1 MTDRSESDRLQQ
13 ESWIQRT
20 VRRPEIGAFV
30 VMVIIIVALAIASD
44 GKSFNALGLKNNIAI
59 IAQLGIIA
67 TGAALL
73 MIAGEFDLSIGPM
86 IAFAGMSI
94 AVMLKWGLPF
104 GLGEATPFLAFLIT
118 LVMTLAF
125 GWLIGTIVV
134 KSGLSSFI
142 VTLAFWFFLRGLTE
156 VCFRLINQNTNVSG
170 LPDFKKESWFAEQM
184 GGEVFSW
191 FFDAWYWI
199 GTKAS
204 AGLEFT
210 SDMTK
215 SEKIDFINYLSF
227 LNINRKM
234 EQWVTGFDARLL
246 WFIIIAGAAWYVLAR
261 TQLGSWI
268 YATGDNKESAR
279 ANGVPVNR
287 VKVGLFMFSA
297 FCATIFATC
306 QVFDTNSSDA
316 AKGMFKELEAIAI
329 AVVGGILMTGGFGT
343 IIGVVFG
350 AVTFGLVA
358 NAVFFIPWIDGAW
371 FRVFVGTVLL
381 LAVFANERIRKRIT
395 GGIYKWQ

>member
-1 MTDRSESDRLQQ
+1 MTDRSESDRLQK
-13 ESWIQRT
+13 ENWFQRT
-20 VRRPEIGAFV
+20 MRRPEIGAFI
-30 VMVIIIVALAIASD
+30 VMMIIILALAIASN
-44 GKSFNALGLKNNIAI
+44 GKAFNALGLKNNIAI

-94 AVMLKWGLPF
+94 AIMMKWGLPF

-118 LVMTLAF
+118 LIMTLAF

-134 KSGLSSFI
+134 RSGLSSFI

-184 GGEVFSW
+184 GGEVFGW

-199 GTKAS
+199 GTKVS

-210 SDMTK
+210 GDMTK
-215 SEKIDFINYLSF
+215 SEKLDLINYLSF

-343 IIGVVFG
+343 IVGVIFG
-350 AVTFGLVA
+350 AITFGLVA

-381 LAVFANERIRKRIT
+381 AAVFANERIRKRIT
-395 GGIYKWQ
+395 GGI

>member
-13 ESWIQRT
+13 ESWFQRI
-20 VRRPEIGAFV
+20 VRRPEIGAFL
-30 VMVIIIVALAIASD
+30 VMLLIIAALAMASN
-44 GKSFNALGLKNNIAI
+44 GKAFNALGLKNNIAI
-59 IAQLGIIA
+59 ISQLGIIA
-67 TGAALL
+67 VGAALL

-94 AVMLKWGLPF
+94 AIMMKWGLPF

-118 LVMTLAF
+118 LMMTLAF

-134 KSGLSSFI
+134 RSGLSSFI

-184 GGEVFSW
+184 GGEVFGW
-191 FFDAWYWI
+191 IFDGWYWI

-210 SDMTK
+210 GDMTR
-215 SEKIDFINYLSF
+215 SEKLDLINYLSF

-261 TQLGSWI
+261 TQIGSWI

-287 VKVGLFMFSA
+287 VKIGLFMFSA

-371 FRVFVGTVLL
+371 FRVFVGSVLL
-381 LAVFANERIRKRIT
+381 AAVFANERILKRIT
-395 GGIYKWQ
+395 GGI

>member
-1 MTDRSESDRLQQ
+1 MSERNESDRLQN
-13 ESWIQRT
+13 ESWIQRMM
-20 VRRPEIGAFV
+20 RRPEIGSFI
-30 VMVIIIVALAIASD
+30 VMIIIILALGLASE
-44 GKSFNALGLKNNIAI
+44 GKAFNALGLKNNIAI

-67 TGAALL
+67 IGAALL

-86 IAFAGMSI
+86 IAFAGMSMAI
-94 AVMLKWGLPF
+94 MLKWGLPF
-104 GLGEATPFLAFLIT
+104 GLGEATPFTAFAIT
-118 LVMTLAF
+118 MCMTLGF

-134 KSGLSSFI
+134 RSGLSSFI

-184 GGEVFSW
+184 GGEVFGW
-191 FFDAWYWI
+191 LYDAWFWI
-199 GTKAS
+199 GQKVA

-210 SDMTK
+210 AGMTK
-215 SEKIDFINYLSF
+215 DEKIDLINYLSF

-234 EQWVTGFDARLL
+234 EQWVTGFDARLF
-246 WFIIIAGAAWYVLAR
+246 WFIIIAAVAWYVLAK
-261 TQLGSWI
+261 TQIGNWI

-297 FCATIFATC
+297 FCATIFAAC

-329 AVVGGILMTGGFGT
+329 AVVGGILMTGGFGS
-343 IIGVVFG
+343 IVGVIFG
-350 AVTFGLVA
+350 AITFGLVA

-381 LAVFANERIRKRIT
+381 AAVFANERIRKRIT
-395 GGIYKWQ
+395 GGI

>member
-1 MTDRSESDRLQQ
+1 MSERNESDRLQN
-13 ESWIQRT
+13 ESWIQRMM
-20 VRRPEIGAFV
+20 RRPEIGSFI
-30 VMVIIIVALAIASD
+30 VMIIIILALGLASE
-44 GKSFNALGLKNNIAI
+44 GKAFNALGLKNNIAI

-67 TGAALL
+67 IGAALL

-86 IAFAGMSI
+86 IAFAGMSMAI
-94 AVMLKWGLPF
+94 MLKWGLPF
-104 GLGEATPFLAFLIT
+104 GLGEATPFSAFAIT
-118 LVMTLAF
+118 MCMTLGF

-134 KSGLSSFI
+134 RSGLSSFI

-170 LPDFKKESWFAEQM
+170 LPDFKQESWFAEQM
-184 GGEVFSW
+184 GGEVFGW
-191 FFDAWYWI
+191 LYDAWFWI
-199 GTKAS
+199 GQKVA

-210 SDMTK
+210 AGMTK
-215 SEKIDFINYLSF
+215 DEKIDLINFLSF

-246 WFIIIAGAAWYVLAR
+246 WFIIIAGVAWYVLAK
-261 TQLGSWI
+261 TQIGNWI

-297 FCATIFATC
+297 FCATIFAAC

-329 AVVGGILMTGGFGT
+329 AVVGGILMTGGFGS
-343 IIGVVFG
+343 IVGVVFG

-381 LAVFANERIRKRIT
+381 AAVFANERIRKRIT
-395 GGIYKWQ
+395 GGI

>member
-1 MTDRSESDRLQQ
+1 MTDRSESDRLQK
-13 ESWIQRT
+13 ENWFQRT
-20 VRRPEIGAFV
+20 IRRPEIGAFI
-30 VMVIIIVALAIASD
+30 VMMIIILALAIASN
-44 GKSFNALGLKNNIAI
+44 GKAFNALGLKNNIAI

-94 AVMLKWGLPF
+94 AIMMKWGLPF

-118 LVMTLAF
+118 LIMTLAF

-134 KSGLSSFI
+134 RSGLSSFI

-184 GGEVFSW
+184 GGEVFGW

-199 GTKAS
+199 GTKVS

-210 SDMTK
+210 GDMTK
-215 SEKIDFINYLSF
+215 SEKLDLINYLSF

-343 IIGVVFG
+343 IVGVVFG

-381 LAVFANERIRKRIT
+381 AAVFANERIRKRIT
-395 GGIYKWQ
+395 GGI

>member
-1 MTDRSESDRLQQ
+1 MSERSESDRLQQ
-13 ESWIQRT
+13 ESWFQSMI
-20 VRRPEIGAFV
+20 RRPEIGSFI
-30 VMVIIIVALAIASD
+30 VMMIIIVSLGVASD
-44 GKSFNALGLKNNIAI
+44 GKAFNALGLKNNVAI

-67 TGAALL
+67 VGAALL

-94 AVMLKWGLPF
+94 AIMMKWGLPF

-118 LVMTLAF
+118 LIMTLAF

-156 VCFRLINQNTNVSG
+156 VCFRLINLNTNVSG

-184 GGEVFSW
+184 GGEVFGW
-191 FFDAWYWI
+191 LFDAWYWI
-199 GTKAS
+199 GQKIA
-204 AGLEFT
+204 AGVEFT
-210 SDMTK
+210 GEMTR
-215 SEKIDFINYLSF
+215 SEKIDLINYLSF

-246 WFIIIAGAAWYVLAR
+246 WFIIIAGVAWYVLVK

-287 VKVGLFMFSA
+287 VKIGLFMFSA

-329 AVVGGILMTGGFGT
+329 AVVGGILMTGGFGS
-343 IIGVVFG
+343 ILGVVFG
-350 AVTFGLVA
+350 SVTFGLVA
-358 NAVFFIPWIDGAW
+358 NAVFFIPWIDGSW

-381 LAVFANERIRKRIT
+381 AAVFANERIRKRIT
-395 GGIYKWQ
+395 GGI

>member
-13 ESWIQRT
+13 ENWLQRT
-20 VRRPEIGAFV
+20 VRRPEIGAFI
-30 VMVIIIVALAIASD
+30 VMMIIIVALAMASG
-44 GKSFNALGLKNNIAI
+44 GKAFNALGLKNNIAI

-94 AVMLKWGLPF
+94 AIMMKWGLPF

-118 LVMTLAF
+118 LIMTLAF

-184 GGEVFSW
+184 GGEVFGW
-191 FFDAWYWI
+191 FYDAWYWI
-199 GTKAS
+199 GTKIA
-204 AGLEFT
+204 AGVEFT
-210 SDMTK
+210 GDMTK
-215 SEKIDFINYLSF
+215 SEKIDLINYLSF

-234 EQWVTGFDARLL
+234 EQWVTGFDARLF
-246 WFIIIAGAAWYVLAR
+246 WFIVIAGAAWYVLAR

-343 IIGVVFG
+343 IVGVVFG

-381 LAVFANERIRKRIT
+381 AAVFANERIRKRIT
-395 GGIYKWQ
+395 GGI

>member
-1 MTDRSESDRLQQ
+1 MSERNESDRLQE
-13 ESWIQRT
+13 ESWIQRMI
-20 VRRPEIGAFV
+20 RRPEIGSFI
-30 VMVIIIVALAIASD
+30 VMIIIILALGLASE
-44 GKSFNALGLKNNIAI
+44 GKAFNALGLKNNIAI

-67 TGAALL
+67 VGAALL

-86 IAFAGMSI
+86 IAFAGMSMAI
-94 AVMLKWGLPF
+94 MLKWGLPF
-104 GLGEATPFLAFLIT
+104 GLGEATPFTAFIIT
-118 LVMTLAF
+118 MCMTLGF

-134 KSGLSSFI
+134 RSGLSSFI

-170 LPDFKKESWFAEQM
+170 LPDFKQESWFAEQM
-184 GGEVFSW
+184 GGEVFGW
-191 FFDAWYWI
+191 LYDAWFWI
-199 GTKAS
+199 GQKIA

-210 SDMTK
+210 AGMTK
-215 SEKIDFINYLSF
+215 DEKIDLINYLSF

-246 WFIIIAGAAWYVLAR
+246 WFIIIAGVAWYVLAK
-261 TQLGSWI
+261 TQIGNWI

-297 FCATIFATC
+297 FCATIFAAC

-329 AVVGGILMTGGFGT
+329 AVVGGILMTGGFGS
-343 IIGVVFG
+343 IVGVIFG

-381 LAVFANERIRKRIT
+381 AAVFANERIRKRIT
-395 GGIYKWQ
+395 GGI

>member
-350 AVTFGLVA
+350 AITFGLVA

-395 GGIYKWQ
+395 GGI

>member
-1 MTDRSESDRLQQ
+1 MM
-13 ESWIQRT
+13 
-20 VRRPEIGAFV
+20 RRPEIGSFI
-30 VMVIIIVALAIASD
+30 VMIIIILALGLASE
-44 GKSFNALGLKNNIAI
+44 GKAFNALGLKNNIAI

-67 TGAALL
+67 VGAALL

-86 IAFAGMSI
+86 IAFAGMSMAI
-94 AVMLKWGLPF
+94 MLKWGLPF
-104 GLGEATPFLAFLIT
+104 GLGEATPFTAFAIT
-118 LVMTLAF
+118 MCMTLGF

-134 KSGLSSFI
+134 RSGLSSFI

-170 LPDFKKESWFAEQM
+170 LPDFKQESWFAEQM
-184 GGEVFSW
+184 GGEVFGW
-191 FFDAWYWI
+191 LYDAWFWI
-199 GTKAS
+199 GQKVA

-210 SDMTK
+210 AGMTK
-215 SEKIDFINYLSF
+215 DEKIDLINFLSF

-246 WFIIIAGAAWYVLAR
+246 WFIIIAGVAWYVLAK
-261 TQLGSWI
+261 TQIGNWI

-297 FCATIFATC
+297 FCATIFAAC

-329 AVVGGILMTGGFGT
+329 AVVGGILMTGGFGS
-343 IIGVVFG
+343 IVGVVFG

-381 LAVFANERIRKRIT
+381 AAVFANERIRKRIT
-395 GGIYKWQ
+395 GGI

>member
-261 TQLGSWI
+261 TQLGSQI

-306 QVFDTNSSDA
+306 QVLDTNSSDA

-395 GGIYKWQ
+395 GGI

>member
-1 MTDRSESDRLQQ
+1 MTDRSESDRLQT
-13 ESWIQRT
+13 ENWFQRT
-20 VRRPEIGAFV
+20 VRRPEIGAFI
-30 VMVIIIVALAIASD
+30 VMMIIILALAIASN
-44 GKSFNALGLKNNIAI
+44 GKAFNALGLKNNIAI

-94 AVMLKWGLPF
+94 AIMMKWGLPF

-118 LVMTLAF
+118 LIMTLAF

-134 KSGLSSFI
+134 RSGLSSFI

-184 GGEVFSW
+184 GGEVFGW

-199 GTKAS
+199 GTKVS

-210 SDMTK
+210 ADMTK
-215 SEKIDFINYLSF
+215 SEKLDLINYLSF

-343 IIGVVFG
+343 IVGVIFG

-381 LAVFANERIRKRIT
+381 AAVFANERIRKRIT
-395 GGIYKWQ
+395 GGI

>member
-1 MTDRSESDRLQQ
+1 MTDRSESDRLQK
-13 ESWIQRT
+13 ENWFQRT
-20 VRRPEIGAFV
+20 VRRPEIGAFI
-30 VMVIIIVALAIASD
+30 VMMIIILALAIASN
-44 GKSFNALGLKNNIAI
+44 GKAFNALGLKNNIAI

-94 AVMLKWGLPF
+94 AIMMKWGLPF

-118 LVMTLAF
+118 LIMTLAF

-134 KSGLSSFI
+134 RSGLSSFI

-184 GGEVFSW
+184 GGEVFGW

-199 GTKAS
+199 GTKVS

-210 SDMTK
+210 GDMTK
-215 SEKIDFINYLSF
+215 SEKLDLINYLSF

-343 IIGVVFG
+343 IVGVIFG
-350 AVTFGLVA
+350 AITFGLVA

-381 LAVFANERIRKRIT
+381 AAVFANERIRKRIT
-395 GGIYKWQ
+395 GGI

>member
-1 MTDRSESDRLQQ
+1 MSERNESDRLQN
-13 ESWIQRT
+13 ESWIQRMM
-20 VRRPEIGAFV
+20 RRPEIGSFI
-30 VMVIIIVALAIASD
+30 VMIIIILALGLASE
-44 GKSFNALGLKNNIAI
+44 GKAFNALGLKNNIAI

-67 TGAALL
+67 VGAALL

-86 IAFAGMSI
+86 IAFAGMSMAI
-94 AVMLKWGLPF
+94 MLKWGLPF
-104 GLGEATPFLAFLIT
+104 GLGEATPFTAFAIT
-118 LVMTLAF
+118 MCMTLGF

-134 KSGLSSFI
+134 RSGLSSFI

-184 GGEVFSW
+184 GGEVFGW
-191 FFDAWYWI
+191 LYDAWFWI
-199 GTKAS
+199 GQKVAV
-204 AGLEFT
+204 GLEFT
-210 SDMTK
+210 AGMTK
-215 SEKIDFINYLSF
+215 DEKIDLINYLSF

-234 EQWVTGFDARLL
+234 EQWVTGFDARLF
-246 WFIIIAGAAWYVLAR
+246 WFIIIAGVAWYVLAK
-261 TQLGSWI
+261 TQIGNWI

-297 FCATIFATC
+297 FCATIFAAC

-329 AVVGGILMTGGFGT
+329 AVVGGILMTGGFGS
-343 IIGVVFG
+343 IVGVVFG

-381 LAVFANERIRKRIT
+381 AAVFANERIRKRIT
-395 GGIYKWQ
+395 GGI

>member
-13 ESWIQRT
+13 ENWLQRT
-20 VRRPEIGAFV
+20 VRRPEIGAFI
-30 VMVIIIVALAIASD
+30 VMMIIIVALAMASG
-44 GKSFNALGLKNNIAI
+44 GKAFNALGLKNNIAI

-94 AVMLKWGLPF
+94 AIMMKWGLPF

-118 LVMTLAF
+118 LIMTLAF

-184 GGEVFSW
+184 GGEVFGW
-191 FFDAWYWI
+191 FYDAWYWI
-199 GTKAS
+199 GTKIA
-204 AGLEFT
+204 AGVEFT
-210 SDMTK
+210 GDMTK
-215 SEKIDFINYLSF
+215 SEKIDLINYLSF

-234 EQWVTGFDARLL
+234 EQWVTGFDARLF
-246 WFIIIAGAAWYVLAR
+246 WFIVIAGAAWYVLAR

-343 IIGVVFG
+343 IVGVVFG

-395 GGIYKWQ
+395 GGI

>member
-1 MTDRSESDRLQQ
+1 MSERNESDRLQN
-13 ESWIQRT
+13 ESWIQRMM
-20 VRRPEIGAFV
+20 RRPEIGSFI
-30 VMVIIIVALAIASD
+30 VMIIIILALGLASE
-44 GKSFNALGLKNNIAI
+44 GKAFNALGLKNNIAI

-67 TGAALL
+67 VGAALL

-86 IAFAGMSI
+86 IAFAGMSMAI
-94 AVMLKWGLPF
+94 MLKWGLPF
-104 GLGEATPFLAFLIT
+104 GLGEATPFTAFAIT
-118 LVMTLAF
+118 MCMTLGF

-134 KSGLSSFI
+134 RSGLSSFI

-184 GGEVFSW
+184 GGEVFGW
-191 FFDAWYWI
+191 LYDAWFWI
-199 GTKAS
+199 GQKVA

-210 SDMTK
+210 AGMTK
-215 SEKIDFINYLSF
+215 EEKIDLINYLSF

-234 EQWVTGFDARLL
+234 EQWVTGFDARLF
-246 WFIIIAGAAWYVLAR
+246 WFIIIAGVAWYVLAK
-261 TQLGSWI
+261 TQIGNWI

-297 FCATIFATC
+297 FCATIFAAC

-329 AVVGGILMTGGFGT
+329 AVVGGILMTGGFGS
-343 IIGVVFG
+343 IVGVIFG
-350 AVTFGLVA
+350 AITFGLVA

-381 LAVFANERIRKRIT
+381 AAVFANERIRKRIT
-395 GGIYKWQ
+395 GGI

>member
-1 MTDRSESDRLQQ
+1 MSERSESDRVQQ
-13 ESWIQRT
+13 ESWFQRM
-20 VRRPEIGAFV
+20 VRRPEIGSFI
-30 VMVIIIVALAIASD
+30 VMMIIIVSLGVASD
-44 GKSFNALGLKNNIAI
+44 GKAFNALGLKNNVAI

-67 TGAALL
+67 VGAALL

-94 AVMLKWGLPF
+94 AIMMKWGLPF

-118 LVMTLAF
+118 LIMTLAF

-156 VCFRLINQNTNVSG
+156 VCFRLINLNTNVSG

-184 GGEVFSW
+184 GGEVFGW
-191 FFDAWYWI
+191 LFDAWYWAGQKI
-199 GTKAS
+199 S
-204 AGLEFT
+204 AGVEFT
-210 SDMTK
+210 GEMTR
-215 SEKIDFINYLSF
+215 SEKIDLINYLSF

-246 WFIIIAGAAWYVLAR
+246 WFIIIASVAWYVLAK
-261 TQLGSWI
+261 TQVGSWI

-287 VKVGLFMFSA
+287 VKIGLFMFSA
-297 FCATIFATC
+297 FCATIFAGC

-329 AVVGGILMTGGFGT
+329 AVVGGILMTGGFGS
-343 IIGVVFG
+343 ILGVVFG
-350 AVTFGLVA
+350 SVTFGLVA
-358 NAVFFIPWIDGAW
+358 NAVFFIPWIDGSW

-381 LAVFANERIRKRIT
+381 AAVFANERIRKRIT
-395 GGIYKWQ
+395 GGI

>member
-1 MTDRSESDRLQQ
+1 MTDRSESDRLQT
-13 ESWIQRT
+13 ENWFQRT
-20 VRRPEIGAFV
+20 VRRPEIGAFI
-30 VMVIIIVALAIASD
+30 VMMIIIVALAIASN
-44 GKSFNALGLKNNIAI
+44 GKAFNALGLKNNIAI

-94 AVMLKWGLPF
+94 AIMMKWGLPF

-118 LVMTLAF
+118 LIMTLAF

-134 KSGLSSFI
+134 RSGLSSFI

-184 GGEVFSW
+184 GGEVFGW

-199 GTKAS
+199 GTKVS

-210 SDMTK
+210 GDMTK
-215 SEKIDFINYLSF
+215 SEKLDLINYLSF

-350 AVTFGLVA
+350 AITFGLVA

-381 LAVFANERIRKRIT
+381 AAVFANERIRKRIT
-395 GGIYKWQ
+395 GGI